1 MPDEPYTPT
10 HSPAR
15 AIPRP
20 AAGPARA
27 EASGTGTALTPPP
40 PTPEAAT
47 PPPAATGPETT
58 GPGTTGPGTTEQG
71 ATEQCP
77 TGPGTTGQGDAPG
90 RVWLTRLLVV
100 GLVLAALN
108 LRPAITSLG
117 ALLEEV
123 RTGLHMSGG
132 VAGLLTSV
140 PPLCFAVFGIAAPRL
155 ARRFGPAAVVC
166 AGMAAIAV
174 GVAARPFA
182 GGTPGFLAASA
193 LALMGIALSNV
204 LMPVIVKRYFPDRVG
219 TMTGLYSMALA
230 LGTSLAAA
238 VTVPVTAALGGA
250 WQTGLAVW
258 SVLAVLAVLPWIP
271 VVRDHRTAARP
282 ATPAPAPHTAPTT
295 PPAPATPP
303 EARTAPPTRA
313 TDAPEVP
320 DAPGNTGTPG
330 TTGTPAPTPASEPR
344 TPAPAPAPAPS
355 TPAPATAGPRITR
368 SRTAWAL
375 ACFFGLQATGAY
387 ITMGW
392 LPQIFRDAGVP
403 AGTAGVLLAVT
414 MVMGVPLAFVIPRV
428 AGRMRQ
434 QGPIVVVL
442 GLSGLA
448 GYAGLLTAPAAGAWL
463 WAVLLGVSNC
473 AFPLALTMIGMRART
488 GAGVVRLSA
497 FAQCA
502 GYLLSVPGPIL
513 VGALYQ
519 HSGGWTAPLAL
530 MAGLMVPQMAAGVL
544 AGRDRTVEDGR

>member
-1 MPDEPYTPT
+1 MSDEPHTPT
-10 HSPAR
+10 QTPVR
-15 AIPRP
+15 TTPRP
-20 AAGPARA
+20 AAP
-27 EASGTGTALTPPP
+27 
-40 PTPEAAT
+40 PEART
-47 PPPAATGPETT
+47 GEPAATGRAAAPGKPGRT
-58 GPGTTGPGTTEQG
+58 GEPAAADG
-71 ATEQCP
+71 AAAAP
-77 TGPGTTGQGDAPG
+77 ARAAAAPG
-90 RVWLTRLLVV
+90 RAAAAPRTPSGVWLRRLLVV

-140 PPLCFAVFGIAAPRL
+140 PPLCFAVFGVAAPRL

-166 AGMAAIAV
+166 AGMAAIAA
-174 GVAARPFA
+174 GVLLRPFA

-238 VTVPVTAALGGA
+238 ATVPLTAALGGG

-258 SVLAVLAVLPWIP
+258 AALAALAVLPWIP
-271 VVRDHRTAARP
+271 VVRDHRATAHPAVPGHAPATAA
-282 ATPAPAPHTAPTT
+282 T
-295 PPAPATPP
+295 PPAPASPTTP
-303 EARTAPPTRA
+303 R
-313 TDAPEVP
+313 DAS
-320 DAPGNTGTPG
+320 AG
-330 TTGTPAPTPASEPR
+330 
-344 TPAPAPAPAPS
+344 APAV
-355 TPAPATAGPRITR
+355 PATAPAAPAGPRMAR

-428 AGRMRQ
+428 AGRMRH
-434 QGPIVVVL
+434 QGPIVIAL

-488 GAGVVRLSA
+488 GTGVVRLSA

-544 AGRDRTVEDGR
+544 AGRDRTVEDGN